1 MKPTQHMKLAT
12 AGLFSALIIVGGAV
26 AVTAKNNPVPV
37 GTTVRRNVTT
47 SAVAS
52 STAVATTSAQ
62 ASAKTCPD
70 AASLSDRAA
79 ARQLLMLG
87 FTNEADSRMTTLA
100 KNGIGGFF
108 VMGSRRTPDGI
119 KRATE
124 QVAAIRSGATAGG
137 LAQPFIATDEE
148 GGRVQRFVALGKLP
162 PARELGAKNAAAI
175 RTVAKNHGDKL
186 KNLGLNM
193 DFAPVLDLD
202 GRATG
207 VIADRSFSPDPAKAF
222 SSAYAFAQG
231 LSSAGLTPV
240 YKHFPGH
247 GSASGD
253 SHKGLVTT
261 PSLTELRKK
270 DLLPFASA
278 IQAGATVIM
287 MGHLLVPGLTDS
299 VTPTTWT
306 PAAYQELRTMGFTGV
321 IMSDDLGMGALAAE
335 PTVGRRASRSI
346 AAGADMVLYSTTA
359 GAELI
364 LDQLVADMKSGKL
377 PRARVNDAVSRTLK
391 LRCSN

>member
-1 MKPTQHMKLAT
+1 MTKTQSLA
-12 AGLFSALIIVGGAV
+12 AISVSALVIIVGGV
-26 AVTAKNNPVPV
+26 AVNAKSNPVPV
-37 GTTVRRNVTT
+37 GTTARSATT
-47 SAVAS
+47 LPSAS
-52 STAVATTSAQ
+52 SIPTTATKSPGA
-62 ASAKTCPD
+62 CPS
-70 AASLSDRAA
+70 AASLDDRAA

-87 FTNEADSRMTTLA
+87 FTTETDSRLTLLA

-108 VMGSRRTPDGI
+108 VMGSRRTPEGV
-119 KRATE
+119 KRATA
-124 QVAAIRSGATAGG
+124 QVAAIRSGATSAG
-137 LAQPFIATDEE
+137 LSQPFIATDEE

-162 PARELGAKNAAAI
+162 SARELGAKDAGAI
-175 RTVAKNHGDKL
+175 QTIAKGHGEKL

-207 VIADRSFSPDPAKAF
+207 VIADRSFSTDPAKAWT
-222 SSAYAFAQG
+222 SAYAFAQG
-231 LSSAGLTPV
+231 LGSAGLTPV

-261 PSLTELRKK
+261 PSISELRKK

-278 IQAGATVIM
+278 IKSGAQVIM
-287 MGHLLVPGLTDS
+287 MGHLLVPGLTDT

-306 PAAYQELRTMGFTGV
+306 PAAYQELRGMGFTGV

-335 PTVGRRASRSI
+335 PTIGRRASRTI
-346 AAGADMVLYSTTA
+346 AAGADIVLFSTTA

-364 LDQLVADMKSGKL
+364 LDQLVADIKSGKL
-377 PRARVNDAVSRTLK
+377 PRARVNDAVGRTLK
-391 LRCSN
+391 LRCG